1 MSLQYFTPISGLIGG
16 SLIGLSAATLLLFN
30 GDVLG
35 ASGLM
40 SSFVVAPV
48 KTLTDPSQ
56 QWKLSFLAAF
66 ALTTRVYVTMIDP
79 DALTD
84 QRLGY
89 GDSTVPIV
97 SPLAFVIGGF
107 LVGFGTRLGN
117 GCTTGHGIC
126 GLARLSSRSLA
137 AVLTFMAAG
146 VMSASACS
154 VTCPFHPYLRASF
167 ESVANNLPT
176 NATITVGTVIA
187 SLAAGSAL
195 SGFLKKSPSPNATK
209 SEQDDFTNNRLKIIP
224 SIVSAALF
232 AVGLVTSQM
241 TVSSK
246 IYGFL
251 NVKGIA
257 AGTWDPTL
265 ACVMG
270 GGLVVS
276 FLSYQLVK
284 GFDVFKHNKALE
296 CPIAQKKD
304 TGHFNNIPTNKVI
317 DRNLIVGE
325 ALFGLGWGI
334 AGLCPGPAMFL
345 GVAGYQNVLIRWWPS
360 FYVGAF
366 LAEKVKNIQIRKIS
380 PSK

>member
-1 MSLQYFTPISGLIGG
+1 MMSLQYFTPVSGLIGG

-30 GDVLG
+30 GDILG

-66 ALTTRVYVTMIDP
+66 ALATRVYVTLIDP

-89 GDSTVPIV
+89 GDSSVPIV
-97 SPLAFVIGGF
+97 SPLGFVIGGF

-126 GLARLSSRSLA
+126 GLARLSTRSLV
-137 AVLTFMAAG
+137 AVLAFMATG
-146 VMSASACS
+146 VISASACS
-154 VTCPFHPYLRASF
+154 ETCPFHPYLRDSFAS
-167 ESVANNLPT
+167 VGKYLPT
-176 NATITVGTVIA
+176 DTTITVGTIIA
-187 SLAAGSAL
+187 SLAAGSAI
-195 SGFLKKSPSPNATK
+195 SGFLRKSPSPNATK
-209 SEQDDFTNNRLKIIP
+209 AEQDEYTNNRRKIIP
-224 SIVSAALF
+224 SIFSAAFF
-232 AVGLVTSQM
+232 AMGLVVSKM

-251 NVKGIA
+251 NVKGIN

-284 GFDVFKHNKALE
+284 GFNVFKNNKALE
-296 CPIAQKKD
+296 CPITQKKD
-304 TGHFNNIPTNKVI
+304 GGHFSVPTNKVI

-345 GVAGYQNVLIRWWPS
+345 AVVGYPNVLLRWWPS
-360 FYVGAF
+360 FYVGTF
-366 LAEKVKNIQIRKIS
+366 LAEKMKNVQIRKIS

>member
-284 GFDVFKHNKALE
+284 GFDVFKVRVVLFLHHNSI
-296 CPIAQKKD
+296 C
-304 TGHFNNIPTNKVI
+304 
-317 DRNLIVGE
+317 
-325 ALFGLGWGI
+325 
-334 AGLCPGPAMFL
+334 
-345 GVAGYQNVLIRWWPS
+345 
-360 FYVGAF
+360 
-366 LAEKVKNIQIRKIS
+366 
-380 PSK
+380 

>member
-1 MSLQYFTPISGLIGG
+1 MSLQYFTPVSGLIGG

-30 GDVLG
+30 GDILG

-66 ALTTRVYVTMIDP
+66 ALTTRIYVTWIDP

-97 SPLAFVIGGF
+97 SPLGFVIGGF

-126 GLARLSSRSLA
+126 GLARLSTRSLV
-137 AVLTFMAAG
+137 AVLAFMATG
-146 VMSASACS
+146 VISASACS
-154 VTCPFHPYLRASF
+154 ETCPFHPYLRDSFAS
-167 ESVANNLPT
+167 VGKYLPT
-176 NATITVGTVIA
+176 NTTITIGTVLA
-187 SLAAGSAL
+187 SLAAGSAI
-195 SGFLKKSPSPNATK
+195 SGFLRKSPSPNAAK
-209 SEQDDFTNNRLKIIP
+209 SEQDEYTNNRRKIIP
-224 SIVSAALF
+224 SIFSAVFF
-232 AVGLVTSQM
+232 AMGLVVSKM

-251 NVKGIA
+251 NMKGVHS
-257 AGTWDPTL
+257 GTWDPTL

-284 GFDVFKHNKALE
+284 GFNVFKNNNALE
-296 CPIAQKKD
+296 CPITQKNG
-304 TGHFNNIPTNKVI
+304 GHFSIPTNKVI

-345 GVAGYQNVLIRWWPS
+345 AVVGYPNVVLRWWPS
-360 FYVGAF
+360 FYVGTF
-366 LAEKVKNIQIRKIS
+366 LAEMMKNIQIRKSS
-380 PSK
+380 PSSN

>member
-1 MSLQYFTPISGLIGG
+1 MMSLQYFTPISGLIGG

-30 GDVLG
+30 GDILG

-66 ALTTRVYVTMIDP
+66 ALTTRVYITMIDP
-79 DALTD
+79 DALKD

-89 GDSTVPIV
+89 GESTVPIA
-97 SPLAFVIGGF
+97 SPLAFIVGGF
-107 LVGFGTRLGN
+107 LVGFGTKLGN

-126 GLARLSSRSLA
+126 GLARLSKRSLV
-137 AVLTFMAAG
+137 AVLSFMATG
-146 VMSASACS
+146 VISASACS
-154 VTCPFHPYLRASF
+154 VTCPFYPYFRASY
-167 ESVANNLPT
+167 ESVVNSLPT
-176 NATITVGTVIA
+176 NTTITIGTVIA
-187 SLAAGSAL
+187 SLAAGSAI
-195 SGFLKKSPSPNATK
+195 SGFLRKSPSPNATK
-209 SEQDDFTNNRLKIIP
+209 TEQDEYTNNRRKIIP
-224 SIVSAALF
+224 SIFSAAFF
-232 AVGLVTSQM
+232 AIGLVTSGM
-241 TVSSK
+241 TISSK

-251 NVKGIA
+251 NVKGIS

-284 GFDVFKHNKALE
+284 GFNVFKNDKALE
-296 CPIAQKKD
+296 CPLTQKKD
-304 TGHFNNIPTNKVI
+304 GGKFSVTTSKVI
-317 DRNLIVGE
+317 DTKLFIGE
-325 ALFGLGWGI
+325 AMFGLGWGI

-345 GVAGYQNVLIRWWPS
+345 AVAGYQNVLMRWWPS
-360 FYVGAF
+360 FFVGAF
-366 LAEKVKNIQIRKIS
+366 LAEKVKNIGKDS
-380 PSK
+380 SSSK

>member
-1 MSLQYFTPISGLIGG
+1 MSLQYFTPVSGLIGG

-30 GDVLG
+30 GDILG

-66 ALTTRVYVTMIDP
+66 ALTTRIYVTWIDP

-97 SPLAFVIGGF
+97 SPLGFVIGGF

-126 GLARLSSRSLA
+126 GLARLSTRSLV
-137 AVLTFMAAG
+137 AVLAFMATG
-146 VMSASACS
+146 VISASACS
-154 VTCPFHPYLRASF
+154 ETCPFHPYLRDSFAS
-167 ESVANNLPT
+167 VGKYLPT
-176 NATITVGTVIA
+176 NTTITIGTVLA
-187 SLAAGSAL
+187 SLAAGSAI
-195 SGFLKKSPSPNATK
+195 SGFLRKSPSPNAAK
-209 SEQDDFTNNRLKIIP
+209 SEQDEYTNNRRKIIP
-224 SIVSAALF
+224 SIVSAVFF
-232 AVGLVTSQM
+232 AMGLVVSKM

-251 NVKGIA
+251 NMKGVH

-284 GFDVFKHNKALE
+284 GFNVFKNNNALE
-296 CPIAQKKD
+296 CPITQKNG
-304 TGHFNNIPTNKVI
+304 GHFSIPTNKVI

-325 ALFGLGWGI
+325 ALFGLGWGV

-345 GVAGYQNVLIRWWPS
+345 AVVGYPNVVLRWWPS
-360 FYVGAF
+360 FYVGTF
-366 LAEKVKNIQIRKIS
+366 LAEMMKNIQIRKSS
-380 PSK
+380 PSSN